1 MAFDSI
7 KTQAVLSYLPGY
19 MWSNGH
25 LLSTGVALPP
35 TMHVNPENGEVRYY
49 CRPIFEDGATI
60 GMFIRKQGIVDALAR
75 GDF

>member
-1 MAFDSI
+1 MQVI
-7 KTQAVLSYLPGY
+7 LSWLPGY
-19 MWSNGH
+19 RWNGNT

-60 GMFIRKQGIVDALAR
+60 GMFIRKQGIIDALAR